1 MNVNNIIPF
10 KKVITFNFFT
20 RLSIARLANPSDS
33 PPCRWHIRL
42 CTILRHAS
50 ADVGAFDVMAVI
62 SCAENVMQDICNTSD
77 IETWQVTTRNEM
89 LWPQLR
95 TLNSSYAYFKLMS
108 VAEKIPLFLN
118 ITVLMSY
125 HIYNKK
131 I

>member
-89 LWPQLR
+89 L
-95 TLNSSYAYFKLMS
+95 
-108 VAEKIPLFLN
+108 
-118 ITVLMSY
+118 
-125 HIYNKK
+125 
-131 I
+131 